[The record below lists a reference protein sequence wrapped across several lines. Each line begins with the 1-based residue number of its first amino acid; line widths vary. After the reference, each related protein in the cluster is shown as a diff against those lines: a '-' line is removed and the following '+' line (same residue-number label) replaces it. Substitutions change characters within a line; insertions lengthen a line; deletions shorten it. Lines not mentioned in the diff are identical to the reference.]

1 MALIYLNSCF
11 FKASVYYWSF
21 PASFNTSSTN
31 IICTH
36 LEIFF
41 VLGLAWAPSYGARMH
56 ENNWT
61 FKQLMARLI
70 SCWCVFFFL
79 LQILFVSQLH
89 YRDMAATASSGW
101 DHTEPGKAW
110 IAVTYSIIHIIWL
123 NSNNSFGPLHFSLLP
138 STSFQAVLLVN
149 SPKLAALVNLTV
161 LLCSSA
167 SECRLLPVPIWQ
179 WQRGQLGKQR

>member
-1 MALIYLNSCF
+1 
-11 FKASVYYWSF
+11 
-21 PASFNTSSTN
+21 
-31 IICTH
+31 
-36 LEIFF
+36 
-41 VLGLAWAPSYGARMH
+41 MH

-149 SPKLAALVNLTV
+149 SPKLLLISLSYSVPQPQSADCYQYQYDSGSEVNWGSRGNLIWPKNT
-161 LLCSSA
+161 LLEPSN
-167 SECRLLPVPIWQ
+167 
-179 WQRGQLGKQR
+179 